1 MKRALPQSAMWQG
14 TICKGQAFRVP
25 RSQGRPFY
33 ADIWPKMKAG
43 GGQRPVSQL
52 PKAAM
57 REGGISSRASRRS
70 AMFSKPYMP

>member
-25 RSQGRPFY
+25 RSHDHSFY
-33 ADIWPKMKAG
+33 ADIGTKING